1 MRIVP
6 GLCAAALFLVA
17 LPADSPAQS
26 VAQVNTIEV
35 AADEVDAY
43 VAGMKKMKVL
53 YEQILPE
60 VEMRIWRTAIGGASS
75 GLLTVVTEFESME
88 AWAAGTST
96 LSAQADYQPLIEE
109 LQATRRVMVSVSIV
123 SDITPQD

>member
-1 MRIVP
+1 MRTVSR
-6 GLCAAALFLVA
+6 LCAAALFLLA

-43 VAGMKKMKVL
+43 LAGMKKMKVL
-53 YEQILPE
+53 YEQILPS

-75 GLLTVVTEFESME
+75 GLLTVVTEFENME

-96 LSAQADYQPLIEE
+96 LSAHAGYQPLVEE
-109 LQATRRVMVSVSIV
+109 LQATGRVMVSVSIV
-123 SDITPQD
+123 SDITP